1 MNSDEFNGE
10 EILIAE
16 LPDVCDTLVHQQLLD
31 KLRQAVD
38 TLPEDEKALIAQH
51 FYDEVPQTEL
61 AERYGVSQQAISKK
75 IAKIRAKLKKLLEN

>member
-1 MNSDEFNGE
+1 MD
-10 EILIAE
+10 A
-16 LPDVCDTLVHQQLLD
+16 
-31 KLRQAVD
+31 
-38 TLPEDEKALIAQH
+38 LPEDEKALIVAH